1 MPRNYFEADR
11 LKKIRKARGSEALTF
26 KEYKFVERA
35 QEDMGKVFRM
45 LITIPFSPE
54 FFFYSYIVFPTMGGG
69 NPWAWSAMPS
79 GFDADPADERK
90 RTEVLQKRRVQAV
103 IKAITTLKGETVEA
117 GGDAKQLAARERQL
131 AMIERALKSPT
142 MRDALRECAPLLM
155 SENDR
160 RLAPLKLKLRD
171 VPGAIVKDCL
181 RCVGIEGLPNIP
193 LINRFNKGEVAKH
206 FDKVRD
212 SDEFLASIVR
222 GRPYVSC
229 WSGVI
234 PAPTHLLLNLLLRPL
249 SSSWSRACRRSP
261 RRSWKWRAA
270 NGASAPAAGRKRP
283 CATT

>member
-1 MPRNYFEADR
+1 
-11 LKKIRKARGSEALTF
+11 
-26 KEYKFVERA
+26 
-35 QEDMGKVFRM
+35 
-45 LITIPFSPE
+45 
-54 FFFYSYIVFPTMGGG
+54 
-69 NPWAWSAMPS
+69 MPS

-222 GRPYVSC
+222 GLAARIQSLVSSRS
-229 WSGVI
+229 SGLS
-234 PAPTHLLLNLLLRPL
+234 PAPTHLILLLLLRPL
-249 SSSWSRACRRSP
+249 SSSLVVQGVPALSAEELEVACRERCIRTRSRP
-261 RRSWKWRAA
+261 EKALRDDLTTWLDLAMEPVPLTRKNSKAPVLNDQHRRFALMALHAA
-270 NGASAPAAGRKRP
+270 KGLQQSEF
-283 CATT
+283 ATIYKVVTAQT